1 VLYRPTLWFRYASWF
16 QIVQKKHWFK
26 RPLHYL
32 VAPLD
37 INGVE
42 ATLLWVEITGEAV
55 IAVHAL
61 FSDTRTPSNLAAILG
76 HCRFAFHFMASRQAS
91 SALLGRGASGGS
103 RMSATVGVSPLRQAA
118 GIVLPGTELERMRRT
133 VLADKDI
140 LSLKSVD
147 EEREVAARG
156 ARKALSDARAARF
169 PNTLAALRKR
179 KLHAREERLAKEEEE
194 RARLDDEEETLRQT
208 ERLRTLEAASNQ
220 IIENTD
226 KMKMLRSQALGAYVR
241 DTCEQQIAL
250 NKRKA
255 ALEKEEE
262 EERHA
267 ALLETIAAGDARERV
282 AIAGRAAKTASL
294 AKDQRVQLAEVVGR
308 RYTEQEETK
317 QEGRRIAEAAKAA
330 EIAEAR
336 EKDRRREAQRK
347 ANEDM
352 LEVNRHL
359 QSVKLE
365 SERKAAEDARQLEAY
380 IAAKKVEAETKA
392 ALIEARRQEA
402 IRKADYIAEK
412 VCGFADD
419 VL

>member
-1 VLYRPTLWFRYASWF
+1 
-16 QIVQKKHWFK
+16 
-26 RPLHYL
+26 
-32 VAPLD
+32 LD

-179 KLHAREERLAKEEEE
+179 KLHAREERLA
-194 RARLDDEEETLRQT
+194 
-208 ERLRTLEAASNQ
+208 
-220 IIENTD
+220 
-226 KMKMLRSQALGAYVR
+226 
-241 DTCEQQIAL
+241 
-250 NKRKA
+250 
-255 ALEKEEE
+255 
-262 EERHA
+262 
-267 ALLETIAAGDARERV
+267 
-282 AIAGRAAKTASL
+282 
-294 AKDQRVQLAEVVGR
+294 
-308 RYTEQEETK
+308 
-317 QEGRRIAEAAKAA
+317 
-330 EIAEAR
+330 
-336 EKDRRREAQRK
+336 
-347 ANEDM
+347 
-352 LEVNRHL
+352 
-359 QSVKLE
+359 
-365 SERKAAEDARQLEAY
+365 
-380 IAAKKVEAETKA
+380 
-392 ALIEARRQEA
+392 
-402 IRKADYIAEK
+402 
-412 VCGFADD
+412 
-419 VL
+419 